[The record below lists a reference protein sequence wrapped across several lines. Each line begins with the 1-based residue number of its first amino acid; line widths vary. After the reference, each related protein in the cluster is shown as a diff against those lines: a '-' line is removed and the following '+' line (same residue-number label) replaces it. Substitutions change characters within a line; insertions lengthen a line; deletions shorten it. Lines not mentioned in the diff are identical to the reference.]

1 MLKSSALCRAL
12 QPLSRKL
19 RVSLGVFT
27 GQFGLPLPRWR
38 PLWSVAGEP
47 LDMGPGLDPDDPTF
61 DTLVEE
67 KHAEFTSA
75 LKELY
80 NGHRAQFHDTRKSW
94 ADRPLVVL

>member
-1 MLKSSALCRAL
+1 MCRAL

-19 RVSLGVFT
+19 RVSLGMFI

-38 PLWSVAGEP
+38 PLWSVAGSP
-47 LDMGPGLDPDDPTF
+47 LDMGPGMHPDDPAF
-61 DTLVEE
+61 DKLVEK

-75 LKELY
+75 LTELY
-80 NGHRAQFHDTRKSW
+80 DSHRARFHDGRKTW